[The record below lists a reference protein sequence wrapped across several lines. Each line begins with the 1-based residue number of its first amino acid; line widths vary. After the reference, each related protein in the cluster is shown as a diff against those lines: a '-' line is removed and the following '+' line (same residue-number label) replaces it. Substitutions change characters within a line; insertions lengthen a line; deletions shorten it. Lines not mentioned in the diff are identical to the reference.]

1 MCSVACSSPTKVFWY
16 RVSTKGNLL
25 CNYVFENK
33 MQVDKWVKEEFPKLK
48 RKFGTLE
55 YTISDLPGLQIGDK
69 CHVWGEAQDVF
80 KIERMVKF
88 EEHRYGFV
96 LDSGFVE
103 EVAKCHTK
111 IRE

>member
-1 MCSVACSSPTKVFWY
+1 MKVFHHL
-16 RVSTKGNLL
+16 VTTKGNLM

-33 MQVDKWVKEEFPKLK
+33 KTMDKWIMMELPKLQK
-48 RKFGTLE
+48 LHKKVEIEIR
-55 YTISDLPGLQIGDK
+55 DLPGLRVGDH
-69 CHVWGEAQDVF
+69 CLVWGEAQDVF

-111 IRE
+111 VKVNG